1 MTNFKFNTANDDT
14 YMVVASSYE
23 NAVKIAMYHHRH
35 GSFWKVDDEKPESF
49 AEWGGDVY
57 YETDPEESGVFDSDM
72 WDEEDPTPWEE
83 VIKW

>member
-35 GSFWKVDDEKPESF
+35 GSFGRLMTNLRKTSRNG
-49 AEWGGDVY
+49 AEMFIMKLILKSV
-57 YETDPEESGVFDSDM
+57 ERLT
-72 WDEEDPTPWEE
+72 PTCGMKKTRPRG
-83 VIKW
+83 KR